1 MSGEGRLAVVLF
13 NLGGPDSL
21 DAVRP
26 FLESLFADP
35 AIIRAPRLIRL
46 PLAAV
51 ISRARERVARR
62 NYALMG
68 GSSPLLAQTISQAVA
83 LERELTRRRRG
94 EVRVFVAMRHGPPRA
109 VETARAVEAFAPDHL
124 VLAPLYPQFSTTTTG
139 SSMADWRRSFHGVV
153 EASAICCWYQNAGLV
168 EAHADI
174 IRSTWEDAGR
184 PTIRL
189 LFSAH
194 GLPDRIVRRG
204 DPYQWQIEGTCAA
217 VAKRLGSEWQWRV
230 CYQSRVGPSRWL
242 GPSTRQEIIAAAG
255 DGIGVLV
262 DPIAFVSEHV
272 ETLVELDCDY
282 RRIAEAAGVGVFL
295 RCPTVGEHPALIAGL
310 ADAVERSASVGGVRP
325 DGLGCP
331 GMFVGCGA
339 HVQR

>member
-1 MSGEGRLAVVLF
+1 MSRDGRLAVVLF

-35 AIIRAPRLIRL
+35 AIIGAPRLIRL
-46 PLAAV
+46 PLAAI

-68 GSSPLLAQTISQAVA
+68 GSSPLLTQTNSQAAA

-94 EVRVFVAMRHGPPRA
+94 EVKVFVAMRHGRPKA
-109 VETARAVEAFAPDHL
+109 AETATAVEAFAPDQL
-124 VLAPLYPQFSTTTTG
+124 VLTPLYPQFSTTTTA
-139 SSMADWRRSFHGVV
+139 SSMADWRRNFHGVV
-153 EASAICCWYQNAGLV
+153 KTSAICCWCQNAGLV

-174 IRSTWEDAGR
+174 ICSTWEDAGR
-184 PTIRL
+184 PAVRL

-194 GLPDRIVRRG
+194 GLPDRIVQRG
-204 DPYQWQIEGTCAA
+204 DPYQWQIEATCAA
-217 VAKRLGSEWQWRV
+217 VAQRLGSEWQWRV
-230 CYQSRVGPSRWL
+230 CYQSRIGPSRWL
-242 GPSTRQEIIAAAG
+242 GPSTREEIIAAAR
-255 DGIGVLV
+255 DGIGVLI

-282 RRIAEAAGVGVFL
+282 RRVAEAVGVRVFL
-295 RCPTVGEHPALIAGL
+295 RCPTVQEHPALIAGL
-310 ADAVERSASVGGVRP
+310 ADAVERSASVGGVSP
-325 DGLGCP
+325 DGPRCP
-331 GMFVGCGA
+331 GTFVGCGA
-339 HVQR
+339 YVQ